1 MEIRTSLIYLQHK
14 YPFTIARRVG
24 TAEAVP
30 NVRIEIEHEGVVG
43 LGESRPSAFYGGETV
58 EIVIDTVNQAL
69 PIIGDNP
76 FLVEDITGELIE
88 RFPDSPAA
96 VAGIDIALHDLVC
109 KKLGI
114 PLYEYF
120 GLNPANTPLTS
131 YTIGLDTIEI
141 MLKKLQEAVDM
152 PIIKVKV
159 GVENDMEIVRA
170 IRDNTD
176 AVLRLDA
183 NTGWTVSEAIEKIN
197 AFEKYRIEFIEQ
209 PIKPGDY
216 AGLAEISRNTNIPI
230 MADEDCTCPQVLPLL
245 AGCVDSINIK
255 LMKCR
260 GLRQAL
266 KMINTADS
274 LGLKVMLGC
283 MTESSLPLTAAAH
296 LSPMTKYA
304 DLDMQLLITNDP
316 YEGLKTPKGKI
327 ILPSRPGIGVKCG
340 YCSSCCTTTAKTGQ

>member
-1 MEIRTSLIYLQHK
+1 MKIKTSLIYLQHK
-14 YPFTIARRVG
+14 YPFTIARRKG

-43 LGESRPSAFYGGETV
+43 LGEARPSAFYGGETV
-58 EIVIDTVNQAL
+58 EIVLQTIEQAKDV
-69 PIIGDNP
+69 IGDNP
-76 FLVEDITGELIE
+76 FLIEDIAHELLL
-88 RFPDSPAA
+88 RFPNSPAA
-96 VAGIDIALHDLVC
+96 AAGIDIALHDLVG
-109 KKLGI
+109 KKLGV
-114 PLYEYF
+114 PLYQLF
-120 GLNPANTPLTS
+120 GLNPQKTPLTS
-131 YTIGLDTIEI
+131 YTIGLDSIEI
-141 MLKKLQEAVDM
+141 MLKKLKEAAQY

-159 GVENDMEIVRA
+159 GVENDIEIVKA

-183 NTGWTVSEAIEKIN
+183 NTGWTVSEAIKKIN
-197 AFEKYRIEFIEQ
+197 QLEKYGIEFIEQ

-216 AGLAEISRNTNIPI
+216 AGLAEIKRNTNIAI
-230 MADEDCTCPQVLPLL
+230 MADEDCTCPQVLGNL

-260 GLRQAL
+260 GLCFAK

-274 LGLKVMLGC
+274 LGLKVMFGC

-296 LSPMTKYA
+296 LTPMTKYA

-316 YEGLKTPKGKI
+316 YEGLKVSEGKI
-327 ILPSRPGIGVKCG
+327 ILPQRPGVGAVEAAG
-340 YCSSCCTTTAKTGQ
+340 GGNVL